1 MIYLRSEEE
10 VATIR
15 QSARIVAGCLD
26 HLERMIAP
34 GVTPAQLD
42 REAERFVKDHGAKPA
57 FKGYRGYPATLCV
70 SVNHVVVHGIP
81 NDVAFE
87 EGDIVGIDMG
97 AIVNGYYAD
106 SARTVAAGT
115 VPMEVQRLLD
125 VTREALHRGIA
136 QAVDGHRVGDI
147 GHAIQTY
154 AEGFGFTVV
163 RDLVG
168 HGVGRQLHE
177 EPQVPNYGRPG
188 RGPKLSVGMV
198 LAIEPMLAMGSPE
211 VSTLPDNWTV
221 VTRDRS
227 WSAHFEHT
235 IAVGREAP
243 EILSVSEAEAASGA
257 AHAAGG
263 T

>member
-10 VATIR
+10 IAHIR
-15 QSARIVAGCLD
+15 SSARIVAGCLD
-26 HLERMIAP
+26 HLERTVAA
-34 GVTPAQLD
+34 GVTPRQLD
-42 REAERFVKDHGAKPA
+42 REAEQFVRDHGALPA

-81 NDVAFE
+81 HDVALE
-87 EGDIVGIDMG
+87 EGDIVGLDMG
-97 AIVNGYYAD
+97 AIVHGYYAD
-106 SARTVAAGT
+106 SARTVAVGAVT
-115 VPMEVQRLLD
+115 TEVQRLID
-125 VTREALHRGIA
+125 VTREALYRGIA
-136 QAVDGHRVGDI
+136 QAVDGQRVGDI

-154 AEGFGFTVV
+154 AEGFGFSVV

-188 RGPKLSVGMV
+188 RGPRLQSGMV

-235 IAVGREAP
+235 IAVGKGAP
-243 EILSVSEAEAASGA
+243 EVLSLSGEGAAEARAV
-257 AHAAGG
+257 GG
-263 T
+263 

>member
-1 MIYLRSEEE
+1 MIHLRSEEE
-10 VATIR
+10 IATIR
-15 QSARIVAGCLD
+15 ASARIVAGCLD
-26 HLERMIAP
+26 HLERLVAP
-34 GVTPAQLD
+34 GVTANQLD
-42 REAERFVKDHGAKPA
+42 REAEQFVRDHGAKPA

-81 NDVAFE
+81 NDVAFD
-87 EGDIVGIDMG
+87 EGDIVGLDMG
-97 AIVNGYYAD
+97 TIVDGYYAD
-106 SARTVAAGT
+106 SARTVPVGA
-115 VPMEVQRLLD
+115 VPLEVQRLID

-136 QAVDGHRVGDI
+136 QAVAGHRVGDI

-154 AEGFGFTVV
+154 AEGFGFSVV

-188 RGPKLSVGMV
+188 RGPKLAVGMV

-243 EILSVSEAEAASGA
+243 EILSVSEEGA
-257 AHAAGG
+257 AERARAVSG
-263 T
+263 

>member
-10 VATIR
+10 IGRIR
-15 QSARIVAGCLD
+15 SSARIVAGCLD
-26 HLERMIAP
+26 HLERTVAV
-34 GVTPAQLD
+34 GVTPRQLD
-42 REAERFVKDHGAKPA
+42 REAEQFVLDHGALPA

-81 NDVAFE
+81 NDVALE
-87 EGDIVGIDMG
+87 EGDIVGLDMG
-97 AIVNGYYAD
+97 AIVEGYYAD
-106 SARTVAAGT
+106 SARTVAVGA
-115 VPMEVQRLLD
+115 VPTEVQRLID
-125 VTREALHRGIA
+125 VTREALYRGIA
-136 QAVDGHRVGDI
+136 QAVDGNRVGDI

-154 AEGFGFTVV
+154 AEGFGFSVV

-188 RGPKLSVGMV
+188 RGPRLQSGMV

-235 IAVGREAP
+235 IAVGKGAP
-243 EILSVSEAEAASGA
+243 EVLSLSGEGAAEARAV
-257 AHAAGG
+257 GG
-263 T
+263 

>member
-1 MIYLRSEEE
+1 MIHLRSEEE
-10 VATIR
+10 IATIR
-15 QSARIVAGCLD
+15 HSARIVAGCLD
-26 HLERMIAP
+26 HLERIIAP
-34 GVTPAQLD
+34 GVTPKQLD
-42 REAERFVKDHGAKPA
+42 REAEQYVKDHGALPA

-87 EGDIVGIDMG
+87 EGDIVGVDMG

-106 SARTVAAGT
+106 SARTVAAGK
-115 VPMEVQRLLD
+115 VPKEVQRLID

-154 AEGFGFTVV
+154 AEGFGFSVV

-177 EPQVPNYGRPG
+177 EPQIPNYGRAG

-243 EILSVSEAEAASGA
+243 EILSLSEEGA
-257 AHAAGG
+257 AERARVVGG
-263 T
+263 